1 MTATYPRRE
10 DRAAAPP
17 AGPAGRA
24 AGLIVWGLWLAMLL
38 GSLRLVASYGSDVP
52 SWDDWDMVPVLTH
65 AQPVTAEWLWS
76 QHNEHRVPL
85 PRLVFLGLNR
95 LTTVDF
101 RVTMYADV
109 LAVGLLAAAFLW
121 AAARL
126 RGRASLSDA
135 FFPLVLLD
143 PGQAVNMLWGWQLE
157 FFASAVLGGTAVLAI
172 ALAGTALSVRRAA
185 IVAGTCALLLPLT
198 GANGLGM
205 VPALAL
211 WPLALAVLPARWTGA
226 GERRGDRVLLALG
239 LGALALTALYFVG
252 WERVPHHPRSAG
264 IYPTITTAL
273 QFVTIGLGPAM
284 RGLWPLTGLAAVACF
299 GASVVVL
306 LRAWRDRPAER
317 ARAGGL
323 LLFLGAMASLALGL
337 GMGRN
342 GFEVRYV
349 TLAVPAWCG
358 AWLVWTIY
366 GPPRWSGGM
375 PAALATAA
383 LLALWGN
390 ARFGLE
396 YARDLRSHLAAFE
409 ADLRAGVP
417 RRELVRRYDP
427 YLHPHEDVPLEYLPM
442 LRRADLG
449 LYADLREDPPA
460 REVPLDLVPSG
471 LADVT
476 WRDSTATVVAGAD
489 PHIDFTL
496 PAERYVAG
504 IRLEYQ
510 YEARDGGLPLIGIR
524 WKRADDRE
532 YPAGN
537 YKKYSPTGD
546 RANWERGTW
555 TRLGDSVT
563 TMTVALADTIG
574 QIRINPNYLPG
585 VFRIRRLVLLVP
597 AE

>member
-1 MTATYPRRE
+1 MTATAPPLGHRAPAPPPRR
-10 DRAAAPP
+10 
-17 AGPAGRA
+17 AGRA
-24 AGLIVWGLWLAMLL
+24 AALVVWGLWLALLL
-38 GSLRLVASYGSDVP
+38 GALRLVASYGSDVP

-65 AQPVTAEWLWS
+65 AQPVSAEWLWS

-85 PRLVFLGLNR
+85 PRLLFLGLNR
-95 LTTVDF
+95 LVTVDF

-126 RGRASLSDA
+126 RGRTSLA
-135 FFPLVLLD
+135 NGFFPLVLLE

-157 FFASAVLGGTAVLAI
+157 FFVSAVLGGVAVLAI

-185 IVAGTCALLLPLT
+185 VIVGVCALLLPLT

-211 WPLALAVLPARWTGA
+211 WPLGLALLPGRWTGA
-226 GERRGDRVLLALG
+226 GERRGDRLLLGLG

-252 WERVPHHPRSAG
+252 WERVPHHPRAAG
-264 IYPTITTAL
+264 IFNTVKTSV
-273 QFVTIGLGPAM
+273 QFVTIGLGPAT
-284 RGLWPLTGLAAVACF
+284 RDLWPLMGLAVVACF
-299 GASVVVL
+299 GATAVML
-306 LRAWRDRPAER
+306 LRVWRDRPAER

-323 LLFLGAMASLALGL
+323 LLGLGALGCLAFGL

-349 TLAVPAWCG
+349 TLAVPAWC
-358 AWLVWTIY
+358 LVWLAWAIY
-366 GPPRWSGGM
+366 GGARWSRGM
-375 PAALATAA
+375 PSILAATA

-390 ARFGLE
+390 VRFGLD

-427 YLHPHEDVPLEYLPM
+427 YLHPHQDIPLEYLPM
-442 LRRADLG
+442 LRRAGIG
-449 LYADLREDPPA
+449 LYRGLREDPPVH
-460 REVPLDLVPSG
+460 EVPLDLVPSG
-471 LADVT
+471 LAGVT
-476 WRDSTATVVAGAD
+476 WRDSVATVVAVGD
-489 PHIDFTL
+489 PHVDFTV
-496 PAERYVAG
+496 PVERYVAG

-510 YEARDGGLPLIGIR
+510 YQGRDGGLPLVGIR
-524 WKRADDRE
+524 WTRAADRE
-532 YPAGN
+532 YPAAN

-555 TRLGDSVT
+555 TRIGDSTT

-574 QIRINPNYLPG
+574 RIRLQPNYLPG
-585 VFRIRRLVLLVP
+585 MLRVKRLVLLVP

>member
-1 MTATYPRRE
+1 MTATAPSRAPRR
-10 DRAAAPP
+10 
-17 AGPAGRA
+17 AGGGAT
-24 AGLIVWGLWLAMLL
+24 LIVWGLWLAMLL

-65 AQPVTAEWLWS
+65 TQPVTAEWLWS

-85 PRLVFLGLNR
+85 PRLLFLGLNR
-95 LTTVDF
+95 LTIVDF
-101 RVTMYADV
+101 RVAMYADV

-126 RGRASLSDA
+126 RGRTSLADA
-135 FFPLVLLD
+135 FFPLVLLE

-157 FFASAVLGGTAVLAI
+157 FFVSAVLGGLAVLAV

-185 IVAGTCALLLPLT
+185 IVVGACALLLPLT

-205 VPALAL
+205 APALAL
-211 WPLALAVLPARWTGA
+211 WPLGLALLPGRWTGV
-226 GERRGDRVLLALG
+226 GERRGDGLLLALG
-239 LGALALTALYFVG
+239 LGALALTAFYFVG
-252 WERVPHHPRSAG
+252 WQRVPYHPRGAG
-264 IYPTITTAL
+264 MYSTIKTAG

-284 RGLWPLTGLAAVACF
+284 RSLWPLTGLAVVACL
-299 GASVVVL
+299 GATAVIL

-323 LLFLGAMASLALGL
+323 LLCLGAMACLALGL

-349 TLAVPAWCG
+349 TLAVPVWCATWLAW
-358 AWLVWTIY
+358 AIY
-366 GPPRWSGGM
+366 GPARSGARM

-390 ARFGLE
+390 ARFGLD

-417 RRELVRRYDP
+417 PRELVRRYDP
-427 YLHPHEDVPLEYLPM
+427 YLHPHQDVPLEYLPM
-442 LRRADLG
+442 LRRAGLG
-449 LYADLREDPPA
+449 LYAGLRDDPPA
-460 REVPLDLVPSG
+460 REVPLELTPSG
-471 LADVT
+471 LAGVT
-476 WRDSTATVVAGAD
+476 WRDSTATITGAD
-489 PHIDFTL
+489 AHVDFTL

-510 YEARDGGLPLIGIR
+510 YRDSTGGLPLVGLR
-524 WKRADDRE
+524 WKRAADRE

-555 TRLGDSVT
+555 TRLGDSTT

-574 QIRINPNYLPG
+574 AIRINPNYLPG

-597 AE
+597 AQ